1 MAFLLGDGSAG
12 QGGRG
17 DSDLPPMPP
26 WTPYTPF
33 KRPRDTPGPPLY
45 RKGYVPLSLDRQGP
59 YRAPYLVWIGASNQS
74 GAGAGTHPA
83 WPRCR
88 DTYCS
93 KVVLPQ
99 RPHADTPRIDRR
111 RGAGGGISCA
121 EGDSGPPGNG
131 REPSWARPCEASG
144 ALFLSN
150 GGTGGGHAACT
161 LWPPPAPFGYFPAR
175 GKYLVRPQAGE
186 TSHKKQVSCGGK
198 GKSLSF
204 FFCFSGDFASAEATK
219 GLSGRPLETFGP
231 FAVDENCTNLQQMRT
246 MQICNRWKLCKF
258 VADKHCKNSFL

>member
-1 MAFLLGDGSAG
+1 MGNFHSEENLFFWGLWEHGSNGKEKSVLGFCKTFFPLERGSAG

-59 YRAPYLVWIGASNQS
+59 YRALHLARPWASNQS
-74 GAGAGTHPA
+74 GAEVGTHLA

-88 DTYCS
+88 GTYCG
-93 KVVLPQ
+93 KMVLPW
-99 RPHADTPRIDRR
+99 RHLAYTPRIGRR
-111 RGAGGGISCA
+111 PGAGGGISCA

-144 ALFLSN
+144 AL
-150 GGTGGGHAACT
+150 
-161 LWPPPAPFGYFPAR
+161 
-175 GKYLVRPQAGE
+175 
-186 TSHKKQVSCGGK
+186 
-198 GKSLSF
+198 
-204 FFCFSGDFASAEATK
+204 
-219 GLSGRPLETFGP
+219 
-231 FAVDENCTNLQQMRT
+231 
-246 MQICNRWKLCKF
+246 
-258 VADKHCKNSFL
+258 

>member
-1 MAFLLGDGSAG
+1 MGSSAGKRRFCFCYMAFLLGDGSAG

-45 RKGYVPLSLDRQGP
+45 RKGHVPLYLDRQGP
-59 YRAPYLVWIGASNQS
+59 YRALHLVWPGASNQS

-88 DTYCS
+88 DTYRCIG
-93 KVVLPQ
+93 VLPW
-99 RPHADTPRIDRR
+99 RPSALPSPGFWMGLRHTKVYRPAALSSPGSGPCKRANVVRDPVPCHHSKDRPAPRSRGRDQLRR
-111 RGAGGGISCA
+111 RRQWPSRDGCAPSGRAPARLAVRCILATGGPGAPNL

-144 ALFLSN
+144 AL
-150 GGTGGGHAACT
+150 
-161 LWPPPAPFGYFPAR
+161 
-175 GKYLVRPQAGE
+175 
-186 TSHKKQVSCGGK
+186 
-198 GKSLSF
+198 
-204 FFCFSGDFASAEATK
+204 
-219 GLSGRPLETFGP
+219 
-231 FAVDENCTNLQQMRT
+231 
-246 MQICNRWKLCKF
+246 
-258 VADKHCKNSFL
+258 

>member
-99 RPHADTPRIDRR
+99 RPHADTPRID
-111 RGAGGGISCA
+111 
-121 EGDSGPPGNG
+121 
-131 REPSWARPCEASG
+131 
-144 ALFLSN
+144 
-150 GGTGGGHAACT
+150 
-161 LWPPPAPFGYFPAR
+161 
-175 GKYLVRPQAGE
+175 
-186 TSHKKQVSCGGK
+186 
-198 GKSLSF
+198 
-204 FFCFSGDFASAEATK
+204 
-219 GLSGRPLETFGP
+219 
-231 FAVDENCTNLQQMRT
+231 
-246 MQICNRWKLCKF
+246 
-258 VADKHCKNSFL
+258 

>member
-1 MAFLLGDGSAG
+1 MLLLHGFSFVGWLRRPGG
-12 QGGRG
+12 QGGFR
-17 DSDLPPMPP
+17 PPPYAP

-45 RKGYVPLSLDRQGP
+45 RKGYVPLPLGRQGP
-59 YRAPYLVWIGASNQS
+59 YRACHLARFWARNQP

-83 WPRCR
+83 WPRCWGVCR
-88 DTYCS
+88 C
-93 KVVLPQ
+93 KVVLLL
-99 RPHADTPRIDRR
+99 RPLADTPRIDRR
-111 RGAGGGISCA
+111 PGAGGGISCA
-121 EGDSGPPGNG
+121 EGDSGPPRDG

-144 ALFLSN
+144 ALLLSN
-150 GGTGGGHAACT
+150 GGSGGGHETCT

-186 TSHKKQVSCGGK
+186 TSHKRQVSCGGK

-204 FFCFSGDFASAEATK
+204 FFCFSEDFASAEATK

-231 FAVDENCTNLQQMRT
+231 FAVDENYTNLQRMET
-246 MQICNRWKLCKF
+246 VQICSR
-258 VADKHCKNSFL
+258 

>member
-1 MAFLLGDGSAG
+1 MRNLRYAFSPRGGSAG

-45 RKGYVPLSLDRQGP
+45 RKGYVPLSLDRRGP
-59 YRAPYLVWIGASNQS
+59 YRVPHLVWSGASNQS
-74 GAGAGTHPA
+74 GTAMDAHPA
-83 WPRCR
+83 WPWCRGTYRC
-88 DTYCS
+88 

-99 RPHADTPRIDRR
+99 RTLAYTPRIDRR
-111 RGAGGGISCA
+111 HGAGGGISCA
-121 EGDSGPPGNG
+121 EGDSGPPRDG

-144 ALFLSN
+144 ALLLSN

-175 GKYLVRPQAGE
+175 GKYLVRPQADE
-186 TSHKKQVSCGGK
+186 TSPRNRLPIECSTSPASPKKMPQ
-198 GKSLSF
+198 SLPKRLRRLIHYAETVAF
-204 FFCFSGDFASAEATK
+204 PEAT
-219 GLSGRPLETFGP
+219 
-231 FAVDENCTNLQQMRT
+231 
-246 MQICNRWKLCKF
+246 
-258 VADKHCKNSFL
+258 

>member
-1 MAFLLGDGSAG
+1 MFFLLERGSAG

-33 KRPRDTPGPPLY
+33 KRPRDTPGPPLS
-45 RKGYVPLSLDRQGP
+45 RKGDFPLPLDRQGP
-59 YRAPYLVWIGASNQS
+59 YRARHLVWPGASNQS
-74 GAGAGTHPA
+74 GAKAGTHFA
-83 WPRCR
+83 WHLNCG
-88 DTYCS
+88 TYRN
-93 KVVLPQ
+93 KVFLPQ
-99 RPHADTPRIDRR
+99 WFLAITPGINRRP
-111 RGAGGGISCA
+111 GAGGGISCA

-175 GKYLVRPQAGE
+175 GKYLVRPQADE
-186 TSHKKQVSCGGK
+186 TSHKK
-198 GKSLSF
+198 
-204 FFCFSGDFASAEATK
+204 
-219 GLSGRPLETFGP
+219 
-231 FAVDENCTNLQQMRT
+231 
-246 MQICNRWKLCKF
+246 
-258 VADKHCKNSFL
+258 